1 MRILGIDPGYAIVGY
16 GVVEAKN
23 GLYRPVEYGAVTTRA
38 GDGFALRLTE
48 IYEGMAELL
57 ALHRPQAAAVEKL
70 YFTNN
75 KTTGIGVAEARGV
88 ILLALAQANVPLYEY
103 TPMQVKQAVTG
114 YGKALK
120 PQVQEMTRR
129 LLKLP
134 EVPKPDDTADALALA
149 ICHGQAAG
157 AALRRGLLER
167 STEPGNVIS

>member
-16 GVVEAKN
+16 GVVEAKG
-23 GLYRPVEYGAVTTRA
+23 GLYRPIEYGAVTTRA
-38 GDGFALRLTE
+38 GDDFGLRLKE
-48 IYEGMAELL
+48 IYEGMTELL
-57 ALHRPQAAAVEKL
+57 SVHRPEAAAVEKL
-70 YFTNN
+70 YFANN

-88 ILLALAQANVPLYEY
+88 ILLSLSQGGVPLFEY

-129 LLKLP
+129 LLRLRSA
-134 EVPKPDDTADALALA
+134 PKPDDTADALALA

-157 AALRRGLLER
+157 SSLRRELLLQNR
-167 STEPGNVIS
+167 DPGKVI

>member
-16 GVVEAKN
+16 GFIEAKN
-23 GLYRPVEYGAVTTRA
+23 GMYMPIEYGAVTTPA
-38 GDGFALRLTE
+38 GENFGLRLKE
-48 IYEGMAELL
+48 IYEGMTQLL
-57 ALHRPQAAAVEKL
+57 TVFKPQAAAVEKL

-88 ILLALAQANVPLYEY
+88 ILLTLAQAGVPLYEY

-120 PQVQEMTRR
+120 PQVQEMTRK
-129 LLKLP
+129 LLKLR
-134 EVPKPDDTADALALA
+134 EIPKPDDTADALALA

-157 AALRRGLLER
+157 SMLRRELLER
-167 STEPGNVIS
+167 HRDTGRVI

>member
-16 GVVEAKN
+16 GVVEAS
-23 GLYRPVEYGAVTTRA
+23 GGQYRPIEYGAVTTPA
-38 GDGFALRLTE
+38 GADFGARLSE
-48 IYEGMAELL
+48 IYDGMTELL
-57 ALHRPQAAAVEKL
+57 KTHRPQAAAVEKL
-70 YFTNN
+70 YFSNN

-88 ILLALAQANVPLYEY
+88 ILLCLSQAGVPLFEY

-129 LLKLP
+129 LLRLP
-134 EVPKPDDTADALALA
+134 EIPKPDDVADALAMA

-157 AALRRGLLER
+157 SALRRDLLER
-167 STEPGNVIS
+167 TRKPGQVI

>member
-16 GVVEAKN
+16 GVIEAKE
-23 GLYRPVEYGAVTTRA
+23 GRYRPVEYGAVTTRA
-38 GDGFALRLTE
+38 GNDFGLRLKE
-48 IYEGMAELL
+48 IYDGMAELL
-57 ALHRPQAAAVEKL
+57 EGLKPQAASVEKL

-88 ILLALAQANVPLYEY
+88 ILLALAQAGVPLYEY

-114 YGKALK
+114 YGKAQK
-120 PQVQEMTRR
+120 YQVQEMTRR

-134 EVPKPDDTADALALA
+134 EIPKPDDTADALALA

-157 AALRRGLLER
+157 SSLRRGLMGGQRSLER
-167 STEPGNVIS
+167 S